1 MLLVDPDL
9 FTPEELPGGRPTLQ
23 PFMNQRDML
32 LHTVLASFAKELEQE
47 SEVPRL
53 FAEHAAG
60 LVMAYLERSVRR
72 TRGGRIRLGRSS
84 QQRFARVFDFIE
96 EHLHLDDPNQVGP
109 MVKRLV
115 EKRESG
121 VKALQA
127 CVDVLKT
134 QLPVPIFCLGYSAG
148 GMITLDYGRSDAKIA
163 GIILCSALL
172 KSAAQGKNTKI
183 ASPVLILLGTQDVVS
198 PMSVVVDVIAEMD
211 RAGNNFRFELYGQTH
226 HAFDNPEAGMDPNAR
241 LVYSPASAKRA
252 RRAIAEFIAE
262 ATYPRGPEV
271 RNSGTALNKL

>member
-1 MLLVDPDL
+1 MADLVEQKIFYSAENVDYAGLLL
-9 FTPEELPGGRPTLQ
+9 QARGREP
-23 PFMNQRDML
+23 
-32 LHTVLASFAKELEQE
+32 
-47 SEVPRL
+47 
-53 FAEHAAG
+53 HAAVVLLPDWRGQSELARDHAHYLVELNCAVVIADLYGGG
-60 LVMAYLERSVRR
+60 LSP
-72 TRGGRIRLGRSS
+72 T
-84 QQRFARVFDFIE
+84 
-96 EHLHLDDPNQVGP
+96 DPNQVGP

-148 GMITLDYGRSDAKIA
+148 GMIALDYGRSGAKIA

-172 KSAAQGKNTKI
+172 KSAEQGKNTKI

-198 PMSVVVDVIAEMD
+198 PMSVINDVIAEMD
-211 RAGNNFRFELYGQTH
+211 QAGNNFRFELYGQTH

-241 LVYSPASAKRA
+241 LVYSPSSARRA
-252 RRAIAEFIAE
+252 RYAIAEFIAE
-262 ATYPRGPEV
+262 HS
-271 RNSGTALNKL
+271 N

>member
-1 MLLVDPDL
+1 MVDLVEQQLPYAAENLEYTGLLL
-9 FTPEELPGGRPTLQ
+9 QARGREP
-23 PFMNQRDML
+23 
-32 LHTVLASFAKELEQE
+32 
-47 SEVPRL
+47 
-53 FAEHAAG
+53 HAAVVLLPDWRG
-60 LVMAYLERSVRR
+60 QSHLARDHARYLVELNCAVVIADLY
-72 TRGGRIRLGRSS
+72 GGGFSPT
-84 QQRFARVFDFIE
+84 
-96 EHLHLDDPNQVGP
+96 DPNQVGP

-148 GMITLDYGRSDAKIA
+148 GMIALDYGRSDAKIA

-172 KSAAQGKNTKI
+172 KSAEQGKNTNI

-198 PMSVVVDVIAEMD
+198 PMSVVQDIIAEMD

-226 HAFDNPEAGMDPNAR
+226 HAFDNPEAGTDPNAR
-241 LVYSPASAKRA
+241 LVYSPDSAKRA

-262 ATYPRGPEV
+262 A
-271 RNSGTALNKL
+271 S